1 MGKYLTS
8 KGSFFPN
15 FRMQL
20 PGSFKRTLQRDR
32 TITPMNPEMHAL
44 MGSAIIG
51 ACKAERYEA
60 DDVFPRHLRGVSFD
74 EILVALQDRF
84 PFNYGLVQLILTNLD
99 NDQSAQNI
107 NIVSLKEYGESAKMY
122 INELIAFQPV
132 LGEDIDEQVKI
143 AQALWQEGK
152 KHQEAIQSLS
162 PDVPIKDLD
171 ILPPRMVRKKI

>member
-1 MGKYLTS
+1 MVWCSLYSPIWT
-8 KGSFFPN
+8 
-15 FRMQL
+15 
-20 PGSFKRTLQRDR
+20 T
-32 TITPMNPEMHAL
+32 
-44 MGSAIIG
+44 
-51 ACKAERYEA
+51 
-60 DDVFPRHLRGVSFD
+60 
-74 EILVALQDRF
+74 
-84 PFNYGLVQLILTNLD
+84 
-99 NDQSAQNI
+99 QNI